1 MAVIKV
7 VITGASGKMAKE
19 TLLALC
25 KDPDADPAAAVSR
38 NAQEAYLPLPD
49 GSGLIPLANELEPLL
64 QRVQPDVLVDFTSAP
79 YAVAAAK
86 VAIAHGVRPVIGTSG
101 LSAPDVAELV
111 SLCQDA
117 QLGGVVAPNFALGAV
132 VLMRLAA
139 IAGRYF
145 DYAEIIEQHHEA
157 KADAPSGTA
166 IATAQ
171 MMAQER
177 GKAFT
182 TAETTKE
189 TLPHSR
195 GSAVEGVPLHSVRM
209 PGLMAHQEV
218 LLGSAGQTLRL
229 RHDTLSREC
238 YMPGVLLAVKEVMK
252 LDRMAVGLDK
262 LLGL

>member
-1 MAVIKV
+1 M
-7 VITGASGKMAKE
+7 T
-19 TLLALC
+19 T
-25 KDPDADPAAAVSR
+25 P
-38 NAQEAYLPLPD
+38 
-49 GSGLIPLANELEPLL
+49 
-64 QRVQPDVLVDFTSAP
+64 
-79 YAVAAAK
+79 
-86 VAIAHGVRPVIGTSG
+86 
-101 LSAPDVAELV
+101 
-111 SLCQDA
+111 
-117 QLGGVVAPNFALGAV
+117 
-132 VLMRLAA
+132 
-139 IAGRYF
+139 
-145 DYAEIIEQHHEA
+145 EIIEQHHEA

-229 RHDTLSREC
+229 RHDTVSREC